1 MSIPVRSMS
10 LMRCS
15 TEVSCVRMASSCLR
29 PTSFV
34 IALEKVSI
42 ASRVGSK
49 TSFVSAAASGV
60 ITWQWI
66 STVALCRPLLARAR
80 SGEA

>member
-1 MSIPVRSMS
+1 
-10 LMRCS
+10 MR
-15 TEVSCVRMASSCLR
+15 TFSSCLR
-29 PTSFV
+29 LTSRV
-34 IALEKVSI
+34 AGLEKLSI

-66 STVALCRPLLARAR
+66 STVALRRPLWARAR